1 MEGRITYF
9 EDPGEEN
16 TKKTLELAKQKAQ
29 DAEVDRIVLAST
41 TGETARRA
49 SELFSGEDI
58 QLVVIPHQFGFDEPE
73 NKFPQELTDQLEEA
87 GHIVHWGTM
96 LFHTGNLYQS
106 HTPDAL
112 ANILRCFCQGIKVC
126 FEVSLMAGD
135 AGHVSAGEPIIAIA
149 GTGRG
154 ADTAIYATASTTQ
167 DVDNFRVHHILCM
180 PE

>member
-1 MEGRITYF
+1 MESRITYF
-9 EDPGEEN
+9 ESAGEEN
-16 TKKTLELAKQKAQ
+16 TEKTLQLARQKAL
-29 DAEVDRIVLAST
+29 DADVDRVVLAST
-41 TGETARRA
+41 TGGTARMA
-49 SELFSGEDI
+49 HETFEGDDI

-73 NKFPQELTDQLEEA
+73 NKFPQELTDELEEA
-87 GHIVHWGTM
+87 GHTVHWGTM

-126 FEVSLMAGD
+126 FEVSLMAAD
-135 AGHVSAGEPIIAIA
+135 AGHVATGEQIIAVA

-154 ADTAIYATASTTQ
+154 ADTAIYATASNTQ
-167 DVDNFRVHHILCM
+167 DVDGFRVHHILCM